1 MRSDK
6 ERTLAASVS
15 SNGSMPGKH
24 ARTILALCELIKS
37 EAIYEHI
44 WYKSPPGCIDPLL
57 VTTHAFDRAP
67 QCFLQRRCDAYF
79 AWCAHTLLCQSCCI
93 LVDRINNVVQVAG
106 AL

>member
-6 ERTLAASVS
+6 ERTLAASAS

-24 ARTILALCELIKS
+24 ARTILAFCELIES
-37 EAIYEHI
+37 ESVYEHI
-44 WYKSPPGCIDPLL
+44 GYESSPGCIDPLL
-57 VTTHAFDRAP
+57 VTTHTFDRAP

-79 AWCAHTLLCQSCCI
+79 AWCAHTLLRQSRCI
-93 LVDRINNVVQVAG
+93 LVDCINNVVQVAG